1 MNKTNHHILVVEDE
15 DIIRLSIVKLLER
28 QSYKVSEAVSV
39 KAALSGFNLNNFDLI
54 VSDLRLPG
62 GSGGDFIRLAP
73 EVPVL
78 IMTSY
83 ASLRSAVEIMR
94 QGAVDYISKPFDHE
108 ELVQSVKRI
117 LYANKSSE
125 MTAFNSIDQLLGSST
140 EIIATHALLRKAAAT
155 DLSILIAG
163 EIGTGK
169 RLVAQAIHNISE
181 RKEKRFITI
190 NCPSA
195 SDMQFKNSLEL
206 AEKTGICTVFLANI
220 CGLAK
225 SHQRAVI
232 ELTRNS
238 KIHCIASTAKDIDM
252 LCLDDPYRVDLF
264 RAVNAIKIEVP
275 ALRERSSDI
284 AQLANYFI
292 EKVSQE
298 LSFPIDISEESI
310 KVLTNYS
317 WPGNITELKN
327 TLYKVA
333 LTLDEGSI
341 ISPEHL
347 HAYINGN
354 SNTQDI
360 AKEAL
365 TTSENS
371 NSLSLEKYFI
381 QYVLDNQKTM
391 RETQLAQNLGISRK
405 NLWQRRK
412 KLNIPRP
419 VK

>member
-1 MNKTNHHILVVEDE
+1 MNQTNHHILVVEDE

-28 QSYKVSEAVSV
+28 QNYNVSEAVSV
-39 KAALSGFNLNNFDLI
+39 KAALSAFNLNNFDLI

-73 EVPVL
+73 DVPVL

-94 QGAVDYISKPFDHE
+94 QGAVDYISKPFDHD

-117 LYANKSSE
+117 LYANKTSE
-125 MTAFNSIDQLLGSST
+125 VTSFNSVDQLLGSST

-169 RLVAQAIHNISE
+169 RTVAQAIHDISE
-181 RKEKRFITI
+181 RKEKLFITI
-190 NCPSA
+190 NCPST
-195 SDMQFKNSLEL
+195 SDIQFKNSLEL
-206 AEKTGICTVFLANI
+206 AEKTGICTVFFANI

-225 SHQRAVI
+225 SRQRAVI
-232 ELTRNS
+232 ELTRNP
-238 KIHCIASTAKDIDM
+238 KIHCIASTAEDIDF
-252 LCLDDPYRVDLF
+252 LCQEDPYKVDLF
-264 RAVNAIKIEVP
+264 RAVNAIKIDVP

-292 EKVSQE
+292 EKVSHE
-298 LSFPIDISEESI
+298 LSFSIDISEDSV
-310 KVLTNYS
+310 KLLTNYN

-333 LTLDEGSI
+333 LTLDE
-341 ISPEHL
+341 
-347 HAYINGN
+347 
-354 SNTQDI
+354 
-360 AKEAL
+360 K
-365 TTSENS
+365 
-371 NSLSLEKYFI
+371 LS
-381 QYVLDNQKTM
+381 
-391 RETQLAQNLGISRK
+391 S
-405 NLWQRRK
+405 
-412 KLNIPRP
+412 
-419 VK
+419 